1 MLFMLLTVPYPH
13 THSSNNAKRTGA
25 FLISQHIF
33 GRSWRLAKV
42 LLRLLPARHE
52 KPLSLTSACGLLSE
66 MFYCWAPCWTSLHLH
81 KCKIE
86 AAFTR
91 FLLWVKNQTTTILWK
106 AGSGI
111 GIGKWKDIDREHL
124 VRDLKCSSYT
134 VSMGRIATIRK
145 WCFGICSLLITEK
158 LHLLDNFNGSEDSY
172 HTEYLAFL
180 SSEHIPQNVTDK
192 PGFSDLYSKAQ
203 FRPGGT

>member
-1 MLFMLLTVPYPH
+1 MWF
-13 THSSNNAKRTGA
+13 A
-25 FLISQHIF
+25 F
-33 GRSWRLAKV
+33 RDV
-42 LLRLLPARHE
+42 LLLSSLLDF
-52 KPLSLTSACGLLSE
+52 LTSPQMQDRSSLYQISAMSQKSNYYHIVKSWKWHGL
-66 MFYCWAPCWTSLHLH
+66 
-81 KCKIE
+81 
-86 AAFTR
+86 
-91 FLLWVKNQTTTILWK
+91 
-106 AGSGI
+106 

-172 HTEYLAFL
+172 HTEYLTFL
-180 SSEHIPQNVTDK
+180 SSEHVPQNVTDK